1 MEDIMAGGSFSS
13 MNKVIPGI
21 YYKISKQAVQQPLLT
36 ASGVLLW
43 IGERTWGDAV
53 ERISLDDYSK
63 DVCYRKTGLSNT
75 SKRMELFAQS
85 CQELIAYD
93 PREGRAKAS
102 ATAFGD
108 KVTITAAKPGSL
120 GNSISVVII
129 DYSADVAEVRTSV
142 DGVVQHRQRVKK
154 LGELVS
160 NDWVVFGV
168 EAANADVSAHS
179 DFGTVNLTGG
189 SDGTVAGGA
198 VGAGTKATGTLWGWG
213 PITATPDGA
222 AGNKVAVKV
231 TSGSSSETVFSGT
244 LDVTTSTPVWEE
256 IFRMSKEIQT
266 WGAISEENK
275 NKVRN
280 NKFFRLDADPSSSAR
295 PFEDSALGSLSDVRL
310 SGGTDGAGGGAINL
324 SLVEDEYFNVVV
336 TDDQSPEM
344 RQQIS
349 AWIADRCDK
358 RGRYARCLF
367 VDKNA
372 LPDSAPD
379 NMYLSLC
386 VNTVDGDATLTA
398 FALACVEAGAS
409 WNESTTMSTF
419 GLDGALDEAL
429 SDEDLETAIENGIMA
444 IMKRIDGALCICK
457 DINTR
462 AKNSSI
468 PAQLGKNR
476 AVRLVETLR
485 NTLRSLWETQYAGKV
500 HNDETG
506 RLLWKSKVCEV
517 LNEFVAGH
525 GIEQY
530 ESDDIIVAA
539 GEKSDEV
546 IMTIPLQFI
555 DSAELVYVN
564 LIL

>member
-1 MEDIMAGGSFSS
+1 MAGGSFSS

-189 SDGTVAGGA
+189 SDGTAAGGA

-213 PITATPDGA
+213 SITATPDGA

-231 TSGSSSETVFSGT
+231 TTGSMSDTVFSGT
-244 LDVTTSTPVWEE
+244 LDVTASTPVWEE
-256 IFRMSKEIQT
+256 IFRMTKSIQT
-266 WGAISEENK
+266 WGEISEENK

-280 NKFFRLDADPSSSAR
+280 NKFFRLNADPSGSVR
-295 PFEDSALGSLSDVRL
+295 PFENSDLESLSDVRL
-310 SGGTDGAGGGAINL
+310 SGGADGAGGGAIDL

-386 VNTVDGDATLTA
+386 VNTVDGNTSLTA

-429 SDEDLETAIENGIMA
+429 SDEDLETAIESGIMA

-525 GIEQY
+525 GIERY

>member
-1 MEDIMAGGSFSS
+1 MAGGSFSS

-108 KVTITAAKPGSL
+108 KATITAAKPGSL

-129 DYSADVAEVRTSV
+129 DYSADVAEIRTSV

-168 EAANADVSAHS
+168 EPANADVSAHS
-179 DFGTVNLTGG
+179 DFGTVNLSGG
-189 SDGTVAGGA
+189 SDGTAAGGA

-213 PITATPDGA
+213 PITAVPDGA
-222 AGNKVAVKV
+222 AGNNVAIKVFEA
-231 TSGSSSETVFSGT
+231 SSNFFTMQGT
-244 LDVTTSTPVWEE
+244 LNADAIEPVWETIGSLTE
-256 IFRMSKEIQT
+256 SGLT
-266 WGAISEENK
+266 WSNIDKYKS
-275 NKVRN
+275 
-280 NKFFRLDADPSSSAR
+280 NKFFTMDADPSSSAV
-295 PFEDSALGSLSDVRL
+295 LCKVSDLPITTRL
-310 SGGTDGAGGGAINL
+310 TGGADGAGGGVLDL
-324 SLVEDEYFNVVV
+324 SPIEDEYFNVVV

-429 SDEDLETAIENGIMA
+429 SDEDLETAIESGIMA

>member
-1 MEDIMAGGSFSS
+1 MAGGSFSS

-36 ASGVLLW
+36 ASGILLW

-102 ATAFGD
+102 ATAYGG

-189 SDGTVAGGA
+189 SDGTAAAGGA
-198 VGAGTKATGTLWGWG
+198 GGTKATGTLWGWG

-222 AGNKVAVKV
+222 AGNKVAIKAEGAYDSAYRV
-231 TSGSSSETVFSGT
+231 SGT
-244 LDVTTSTPVWEE
+244 LDSTASAPVWEQIFE
-256 IFRMSKEIQT
+256 IDKSALNWDAQSSSTKT
-266 WGAISEENK
+266 A
-275 NKVRN
+275 VRS
-280 NKFFRLDADPSSSAR
+280 NKFFTLDADPASDAKCV
-295 PFEDSALGSLSDVRL
+295 PTSLSGPQKFDL
-310 SGGTDGAGGGAINL
+310 TGGVDGAGGGAIDL
-324 SLVEDEYFNVVV
+324 LPVEDEYFNVVV

-344 RQQIS
+344 RQQIA

-386 VNTVDGDATLTA
+386 VNTVNGDASLTA

-429 SDEDLETAIENGIMA
+429 SDEDLETAIESGIMA

>member
-1 MEDIMAGGSFSS
+1 MAGGSFSS

-102 ATAFGD
+102 ATAFGG
-108 KVTITAAKPGSL
+108 KVNITAAKPGSL
-120 GNSISVVII
+120 GNSISIVII

-160 NDWVVFGV
+160 NDWVIFGV
-168 EAANADVSAHS
+168 EPANADVSAHS
-179 DFGTVNLTGG
+179 GFGTVNLTGG
-189 SDGTVAGGA
+189 SDGTAAAGGA
-198 VGAGTKATGTLWGWG
+198 GGAGTKATGTLWGWG

-222 AGNKVAVKV
+222 AGNKVAVKAEGSF
-231 TSGSSSETVFSGT
+231 SGSYQVYGT
-244 LDVTTSTPVWEE
+244 LDNTAAEPVWE
-256 IFRMSKEIQT
+256 
-266 WGAISEENK
+266 AILGFNK
-275 NKVRN
+275 NALQWGDVTNEEKAAVRS
-280 NKFFRLDADPSSSAR
+280 NKFFTLDADPASDA
-295 PFEDSALGSLSDVRL
+295 PCVPTSLSGPQKFDL
-310 SGGTDGAGGGAINL
+310 TGGADGAGGGAIDL
-324 SLVEDEYFNVVV
+324 SPVEDEYFNVVV

-386 VNTVDGDATLTA
+386 VNTVNGDASITA

-409 WNESTTMSTF
+409 WNESATMSTF

-429 SDEDLETAIENGIMA
+429 SDDDLETAIESGIMA

>member
-1 MEDIMAGGSFSS
+1 MAGGSFSS

-63 DVCYRKTGLSNT
+63 DICYRKTGLSNT
-75 SKRMELFAQS
+75 NKRMELFAQS

-102 ATAFGD
+102 ATAYSG
-108 KVTITAAKPGSL
+108 KVAITAAKPGSL

-189 SDGTVAGGA
+189 SDGTASAGGA
-198 VGAGTKATGTLWGWG
+198 GGAGTKATGTLWGWG

-222 AGNKVAVKV
+222 AGNNVAVKV

-244 LDVTTSTPVWEE
+244 LDVTASAPVWEE
-256 IFRMSKEIQT
+256 IFRLPKGVQP
-266 WGAISEENK
+266 WGELSEENK
-275 NKVRN
+275 AKVRN
-280 NKFFRLDADPSSSAR
+280 NKFFRLDADPSNPTK
-295 PFEDSALGSLSDVRL
+295 PFEDSELGSLSDVRL
-310 SGGTDGAGGGAINL
+310 SGGADGAGGGAIDL
-324 SLVEDEYFNVVV
+324 SPVEDEYFNVVV

-429 SDEDLETAIENGIMA
+429 SDDDLETAIESGIMA

-462 AKNSSI
+462 AKNSAI

-530 ESDDIIVAA
+530 ESDDIVVAA

>member
-1 MEDIMAGGSFSS
+1 MAGGSFSS

-102 ATAFGD
+102 ATAFGG
-108 KVTITAAKPGSL
+108 KVTLTAAKPGSL

-160 NDWVVFGV
+160 NAWVVFGV

-189 SDGTVAGGA
+189 SDGTAAGGA

-222 AGNKVAVKV
+222 AGNKVAVKAE
-231 TSGSSSETVFSGT
+231 GQFDSSYSISAT
-244 LDVTTSTPVWEE
+244 LDSTAGAPVWED
-256 IFRMSKEIQT
+256 IISIDKVGLT
-266 WGAISEENK
+266 WADQGPITLA
-275 NKVRN
+275 KVRS
-280 NKFFRLDADPSSSAR
+280 NKFFTLDADPSGSAR
-295 PFEDSALGSLSDVRL
+295 CVPVSLSGPQQFSL
-310 SGGTDGAGGGAINL
+310 AGGVDGAGGGAIDL
-324 SLVEDEYFNVVV
+324 SPVEDEYFNVVV

-386 VNTVDGDATLTA
+386 VNSVDGDDSLTA

-429 SDEDLETAIENGIMA
+429 SDEDLETAIESGIMA

-462 AKNSSI
+462 ATNSSI

-546 IMTIPLQFI
+546 VMTIPLQFI

>member
-1 MEDIMAGGSFSS
+1 MAGGSFSS

-102 ATAFGD
+102 ATAFGG
-108 KVTITAAKPGSL
+108 KVAITAAKPGSL
-120 GNSISVVII
+120 GNSISIVII

-179 DFGTVNLTGG
+179 NFGTVNLTGG
-189 SDGTVAGGA
+189 SDGTAAGGA

-231 TSGSSSETVFSGT
+231 TSDSMSETVFSGT
-244 LDVTTSTPVWEE
+244 LDVTASAPVWEE
-256 IFRMSKEIQT
+256 IFRMSKSIQT
-266 WGAISEENK
+266 WGELSGANQ

-280 NKFFRLDADPSSSAR
+280 NKFFTLDTDPSGSVR
-295 PFEDSALGSLSDVRL
+295 PFENSELGSLSDVRL
-310 SGGTDGAGGGAINL
+310 SGGSDGAGGGAIDL

-386 VNTVDGDATLTA
+386 VNTVDGNASLTA

-429 SDEDLETAIENGIMA
+429 SDEDLETAIESGIMA

>member
-1 MEDIMAGGSFSS
+1 MAGGSFSS

-120 GNSISVVII
+120 GNSISIVII

-189 SDGTVAGGA
+189 SDGTAAGGA

-222 AGNKVAVKV
+222 AGNKVAIKIYEA
-231 TSGSSSETVFSGT
+231 SSNFFPMQGT
-244 LDVTTSTPVWEE
+244 LNADASEPVWETIGNLTE
-256 IFRMSKEIQT
+256 SGLT
-266 WGAISEENK
+266 WSNIDAYKS
-275 NKVRN
+275 
-280 NKFFRLDADPSSSAR
+280 NKFFTMNADPSSS
-295 PFEDSALGSLSDVRL
+295 DVLCKVGDLPLTTRL
-310 SGGTDGAGGGAINL
+310 TGGADGAGGGAIDL
-324 SLVEDEYFNVVV
+324 SPVEDEYFNVVV

-386 VNTVDGDATLTA
+386 VNTVDGDASLTA

-429 SDEDLETAIENGIMA
+429 SDDDLETAIESGIMA

-546 IMTIPLQFI
+546 VMTIPLQFI

>member
-1 MEDIMAGGSFSS
+1 MAGGSFSS

-102 ATAFGD
+102 ATAFGG
-108 KVTITAAKPGSL
+108 KVAITAAKPGSL
-120 GNSISVVII
+120 GNSISIVII

-179 DFGTVNLTGG
+179 NFGTVNLTGG
-189 SDGTVAGGA
+189 SDGTAAGGA

-222 AGNKVAVKV
+222 AGNKVAVKAEGDF
-231 TSGSSSETVFSGT
+231 SGSYQLLGT
-244 LDVTTSTPVWEE
+244 LDSTVAEPVWEA
-256 IFRMSKEIQT
+256 IIGFNKNALS
-266 WGAISEENK
+266 WGAVTNEEK
-275 NKVRN
+275 AAVRS
-280 NKFFRLDADPSSSAR
+280 NKFFTLDADPTSDAQCVST
-295 PFEDSALGSLSDVRL
+295 GLSGPQTFAL
-310 SGGTDGAGGGAINL
+310 SGGADGAGGGAIDL

-386 VNTVDGDATLTA
+386 VNTVDGNASLTA

-429 SDEDLETAIENGIMA
+429 SDEDLETAIESGIMA

>member
-1 MEDIMAGGSFSS
+1 MAGGSFSS

-36 ASGVLLW
+36 ASGILLW

-102 ATAFGD
+102 ATAFGG

-120 GNSISVVII
+120 GNSISIVII

-168 EAANADVSAHS
+168 EPANADVSAHS

-189 SDGTVAGGA
+189 SDGTASAGGA
-198 VGAGTKATGTLWGWG
+198 GGAGTKATGTLWGWG

-222 AGNKVAVKV
+222 AGNKVAIKIYEA
-231 TSGSSSETVFSGT
+231 SSNFYAVQGT
-244 LDVTTSTPVWEE
+244 LDADVAEPVWETIGNLTE
-256 IFRMSKEIQT
+256 SGLT
-266 WGAISEENK
+266 WSNVDAYKS
-275 NKVRN
+275 
-280 NKFFRLDADPSSSAR
+280 NKFFTLDADPSSSAVLCKVGDL
-295 PFEDSALGSLSDVRL
+295 PLETRL
-310 SGGTDGAGGGAINL
+310 TGGVDGASGGAIDL
-324 SLVEDEYFNVVV
+324 SPVEDEYFNVVV

-386 VNTVDGDATLTA
+386 VNTVDGDAALTA

-409 WNESTTMSTF
+409 WNESATMSTF
-419 GLDGALDEAL
+419 GLDGALDVAL
-429 SDEDLETAIENGIMA
+429 SVEDLETAIESGIMA

-506 RLLWKSKVCEV
+506 RLLW
-517 LNEFVAGH
+517 
-525 GIEQY
+525 
-530 ESDDIIVAA
+530 
-539 GEKSDEV
+539 
-546 IMTIPLQFI
+546 
-555 DSAELVYVN
+555 
-564 LIL
+564 

>member
-1 MEDIMAGGSFSS
+1 MAGGSFSS

-108 KVTITAAKPGSL
+108 KVTLTAAKPGSL
-120 GNSISVVII
+120 GNSISIVII
-129 DYSADVAEVRTSV
+129 DYSADVAEIRTSV

-189 SDGTVAGGA
+189 SDGTAAGGA
-198 VGAGTKATGTLWGWG
+198 VGAGTKATGALWGWG

-222 AGNKVAVKV
+222 AGNKVSVKLSDDLS
-231 TSGSSSETVFSGT
+231 SGLVISGT
-244 LDVTTSTPVWEE
+244 LDNTASSPVWETLVTLAKGV
-256 IFRMSKEIQT
+256 FT
-266 WGAISEENK
+266 WTGLSASDK
-275 NKVRN
+275 AKVRS
-280 NKFFRLDADPSSSAR
+280 NKFFTLDADPSDDTAILHPISDLPR
-295 PFEDSALGSLSDVRL
+295 TVPLTGGSDA
-310 SGGTDGAGGGAINL
+310 GAGGGAIDL
-324 SLVEDEYFNVVV
+324 SPVEDEYFNVVV

-386 VNTVDGDATLTA
+386 VNTVNGDASLTA
-398 FALACVEAGAS
+398 YALACVEAGAS

-429 SDEDLETAIENGIMA
+429 SDDDLEIAIESGIMA

>member
-1 MEDIMAGGSFSS
+1 MAGGSFSS

-43 IGERTWGDAV
+43 IGERTWGDSV

-102 ATAFGD
+102 ATAYGG
-108 KVTITAAKPGSL
+108 KVAITAAKPGSL

-189 SDGTVAGGA
+189 SDGTAAAGGA
-198 VGAGTKATGTLWGWG
+198 GGAGTKATGTLWGWG

-222 AGNKVAVKV
+222 AGNNVAIKIYEA
-231 TSGSSSETVFSGT
+231 SSNFFTMQGT
-244 LDVTTSTPVWEE
+244 LNADASEPVWETIGSLTE
-256 IFRMSKEIQT
+256 SGLT
-266 WGAISEENK
+266 WSNVDAYRS
-275 NKVRN
+275 
-280 NKFFRLDADPSSSAR
+280 NKFFTLDADPSSSAVLCK
-295 PFEDSALGSLSDVRL
+295 SSDLPLTTRL
-310 SGGTDGAGGGAINL
+310 AGGVDGAAGGAIDL
-324 SLVEDEYFNVVV
+324 SPVEDEYFNVVV

-386 VNTVDGDATLTA
+386 VNTVDGDETLTA

-429 SDEDLETAIENGIMA
+429 SDDDLETAIESGIMA

>member
-1 MEDIMAGGSFSS
+1 MAGGSFSS

-108 KVTITAAKPGSL
+108 KVTLTAAKPGSL
-120 GNSISVVII
+120 GNSISIVII

-189 SDGTVAGGA
+189 SDGTAAAGGA

-231 TSGSSSETVFSGT
+231 TPGSSSDTVFSGT
-244 LDVTTSTPVWEE
+244 LDVTASSPVWEE
-256 IFRMSKEIQT
+256 IFRMSKSVQT
-266 WGAISEENK
+266 WGEVSEENK

-280 NKFFRLDADPSSSAR
+280 NKFFRLDADPSGSVR
-295 PFEDSALGSLSDVRL
+295 PFEDSQLGSLSDVRL
-310 SGGTDGAGGGAINL
+310 SGGADGAGGGAIDL
-324 SLVEDEYFNVVV
+324 LPVEDEYFNVVV

-386 VNTVDGDATLTA
+386 VNTVNGDASLTA

-409 WNESTTMSTF
+409 WNESATMSTF

-429 SDEDLETAIENGIMA
+429 SDDDLETAIESGIMA

>member
-1 MEDIMAGGSFSS
+1 MAGGSFSS

-102 ATAFGD
+102 TTAFGG
-108 KVTITAAKPGSL
+108 KVNITAAKPGSL
-120 GNSISVVII
+120 GNSISIVII

-160 NDWVVFGV
+160 NDWVIFGV
-168 EAANADVSAHS
+168 EPANADVSAHS

-189 SDGTVAGGA
+189 SDGTAAAGGA

-222 AGNKVAVKV
+222 AGNKVAVKAE
-231 TSGSSSETVFSGT
+231 GSFSDSYQVYGT
-244 LDVTTSTPVWEE
+244 LDNTASEPVWE
-256 IFRMSKEIQT
+256 
-266 WGAISEENK
+266 AILGFNK
-275 NKVRN
+275 NALRWGDVTDEEKAAVRS
-280 NKFFRLDADPSSSAR
+280 NKFFTLDADPASDAKCV
-295 PFEDSALGSLSDVRL
+295 PISLSGPQKFDL
-310 SGGTDGAGGGAINL
+310 TGGADGAGGGAIDL
-324 SLVEDEYFNVVV
+324 SPVEDEYFNVVV

-386 VNTVDGDATLTA
+386 VNTVNGDASITA

-409 WNESTTMSTF
+409 WNESATMSTF

-429 SDEDLETAIENGIMA
+429 SDDDLETAIESGIMA

>member
-1 MEDIMAGGSFSS
+1 

-102 ATAFGD
+102 ATAFGG

-168 EAANADVSAHS
+168 ESAHAGDSAHS
-179 DFGTVNLTGG
+179 DFGTVNLSGG
-189 SDGTVAGGA
+189 SDGSAAGGA

-231 TSGSSSETVFSGT
+231 FEASSNFFTMQGT
-244 LDVTTSTPVWEE
+244 LNADASEPVWETIGSLTE
-256 IFRMSKEIQT
+256 SGLT
-266 WGAISEENK
+266 WSNVDK
-275 NKVRN
+275 YKS
-280 NKFFRLDADPSSSAR
+280 NKFFTMDADPSSSAVLCKVGDL
-295 PFEDSALGSLSDVRL
+295 PITTRL
-310 SGGTDGAGGGAINL
+310 TGGADGASGGAIDL
-324 SLVEDEYFNVVV
+324 SPVEDEYFNVVV

-429 SDEDLETAIENGIMA
+429 SDEDLETAIESGIMA

-546 IMTIPLQFI
+546 VMTIPLQFI

>member
-1 MEDIMAGGSFSS
+1 MAGGSFSS

-36 ASGVLLW
+36 ASGILLW

-102 ATAFGD
+102 ATAFGG

-189 SDGTVAGGA
+189 SDGTAAGGA
-198 VGAGTKATGTLWGWG
+198 GGAGTKATGTLWGWG

-231 TSGSSSETVFSGT
+231 TRGGSSENVFSGT
-244 LDVTTSTPVWEE
+244 LDVTASSPVWEE
-256 IFRMSKEIQT
+256 IFRMSKSVQT
-266 WGAISEENK
+266 WGEVSEENK

-280 NKFFRLDADPSSSAR
+280 NKFFRLNADPSSSVR
-295 PFEDSALGSLSDVRL
+295 PFEDSELGSLSDVRL
-310 SGGTDGAGGGAINL
+310 SGGADGAGGGAIDL

>member
-1 MEDIMAGGSFSS
+1 
-13 MNKVIPGI
+13 
-21 YYKISKQAVQQPLLT
+21 
-36 ASGVLLW
+36 
-43 IGERTWGDAV
+43 
-53 ERISLDDYSK
+53 
-63 DVCYRKTGLSNT
+63 
-75 SKRMELFAQS
+75 
-85 CQELIAYD
+85 
-93 PREGRAKAS
+93 
-102 ATAFGD
+102 
-108 KVTITAAKPGSL
+108 
-120 GNSISVVII
+120 
-129 DYSADVAEVRTSV
+129 
-142 DGVVQHRQRVKK
+142 
-154 LGELVS
+154 
-160 NDWVVFGV
+160 
-168 EAANADVSAHS
+168 
-179 DFGTVNLTGG
+179 
-189 SDGTVAGGA
+189 
-198 VGAGTKATGTLWGWG
+198 
-213 PITATPDGA
+213 
-222 AGNKVAVKV
+222 
-231 TSGSSSETVFSGT
+231 
-244 LDVTTSTPVWEE
+244 
-256 IFRMSKEIQT
+256 
-266 WGAISEENK
+266 
-275 NKVRN
+275 
-280 NKFFRLDADPSSSAR
+280 
-295 PFEDSALGSLSDVRL
+295 
-310 SGGTDGAGGGAINL
+310 
-324 SLVEDEYFNVVV
+324 
-336 TDDQSPEM
+336 M

-386 VNTVDGDATLTA
+386 VNTVNGDASLTA
-398 FALACVEAGAS
+398 YALACVEAGAS
-409 WNESTTMSTF
+409 WNESATMSTF

-429 SDEDLETAIENGIMA
+429 SDDDLEIAIESGIMA

-476 AVRLVETLR
+476 AVRLIETLR

>member
-1 MEDIMAGGSFSS
+1 MAGGSFSS

-93 PREGRAKAS
+93 PREGRAKAF
-102 ATAFGD
+102 ATAFGG

-120 GNSISVVII
+120 GNSISIVII

-168 EAANADVSAHS
+168 EPANADVSAHS

-189 SDGTVAGGA
+189 SDGTAAAGGA
-198 VGAGTKATGTLWGWG
+198 GGAGTKATGALWGWG

-222 AGNKVAVKV
+222 AGNNVAVKV
-231 TSGSSSETVFSGT
+231 FEASSNFFTMQGT
-244 LDVTTSTPVWEE
+244 LNADASEPVWETIGSLTE
-256 IFRMSKEIQT
+256 SGLT
-266 WGAISEENK
+266 WSNVDTYK
-275 NKVRN
+275 S
-280 NKFFRLDADPSSSAR
+280 NKFFTMDADPSSSAV
-295 PFEDSALGSLSDVRL
+295 LCKVSDLPITTRL
-310 SGGTDGAGGGAINL
+310 TGGADGAGGGAIDL
-324 SLVEDEYFNVVV
+324 SPVEDEYFNVVV

-409 WNESTTMSTF
+409 WNESATMSTF
-419 GLDGALDEAL
+419 GLDGALDESL
-429 SDEDLETAIENGIMA
+429 SDDDLETAIESGIMA

>member
-1 MEDIMAGGSFSS
+1 MAGGSFSS

-179 DFGTVNLTGG
+179 NFGTVNLTGG
-189 SDGTVAGGA
+189 SDGTAAAGGA
-198 VGAGTKATGTLWGWG
+198 GGAGTKATGTLWGWG

-222 AGNKVAVKV
+222 AGNKVSIKV

-244 LDVTTSTPVWEE
+244 LDVTASSPVWEE
-256 IFRMSKEIQT
+256 IFRMPKGIQS
-266 WGAISEENK
+266 WGELSEENK

-280 NKFFRLDADPSSSAR
+280 NKFFRLNADPSNSVR
-295 PFEDSALGSLSDVRL
+295 PFEDSEMGSLSDVRL
-310 SGGTDGAGGGAINL
+310 SGGSDAGAGGGALDL
-324 SLVEDEYFNVVV
+324 SPVEDEYFNVVV

-386 VNTVDGDATLTA
+386 VNTVNGDASLTA
-398 FALACVEAGAS
+398 YALACVEAGAS

-429 SDEDLETAIENGIMA
+429 SDDDLETAIESGIMA

-530 ESDDIIVAA
+530 ESDDIVVAA

-546 IMTIPLQFI
+546 VMTIPLQFI

>member
-1 MEDIMAGGSFSS
+1 MAGGSFSS

-102 ATAFGD
+102 ATAFGG
-108 KVTITAAKPGSL
+108 KVAITAAKPGSL
-120 GNSISVVII
+120 GNSISIVII

-168 EAANADVSAHS
+168 EPANADVSAHS
-179 DFGTVNLTGG
+179 GFGTVNLTGG
-189 SDGTVAGGA
+189 SDGTAAAGGA

-222 AGNKVAVKV
+222 AGNKVAVKAEGAFD
-231 TSGSSSETVFSGT
+231 SRYTVSGT
-244 LDVTTSTPVWEE
+244 LDSTASAPVWEQIFE
-256 IFRMSKEIQT
+256 IDKSALNWDAQSSSTKSAARS
-266 WGAISEENK
+266 
-275 NKVRN
+275 
-280 NKFFRLDADPSSSAR
+280 NKFFTLDADPSGAAQCV
-295 PFEDSALGSLSDVRL
+295 PTSLSGPQKFDL
-310 SGGTDGAGGGAINL
+310 SGGADGAGGGAIDL
-324 SLVEDEYFNVVV
+324 SPVEDEYFNVVV

-386 VNTVDGDATLTA
+386 VNTVNGDASLTA

-409 WNESTTMSTF
+409 WNESATMSTF

-429 SDEDLETAIENGIMA
+429 SDDDLETAIESGIMA

>member
-1 MEDIMAGGSFSS
+1 MAGGSFSS

-102 ATAFGD
+102 ATAFGG

-189 SDGTVAGGA
+189 SDGTSAGGA

-222 AGNKVAVKV
+222 AGNKVAVKLSEG
-231 TSGSSSETVFSGT
+231 TSSELVISGT
-244 LDVTTSTPVWEE
+244 LDNTAPSPAWETIVTLPKGANAWENL
-256 IFRMSKEIQT
+256 
-266 WGAISEENK
+266 SESDKAN
-275 NKVRN
+275 VRS
-280 NKFFRLDADPSSSAR
+280 NKFFTLDADPSADTAILHPIR
-295 PFEDSALGSLSDVRL
+295 DLPQTIPLQ
-310 SGGTDGAGGGAINL
+310 GGADGAGGGAINL

-386 VNTVDGDATLTA
+386 VNTVDGNASLTA

-429 SDEDLETAIENGIMA
+429 SDEDLETAIESGIMA

>member
-1 MEDIMAGGSFSS
+1 MAGGSFSS

-36 ASGVLLW
+36 ASGILLW

-108 KVTITAAKPGSL
+108 KVTLTAAKPGSL

-189 SDGTVAGGA
+189 SDGTASGGA
-198 VGAGTKATGTLWGWG
+198 GGAGTKATGTLWGWG
-213 PITATPDGA
+213 PITAVPDGA
-222 AGNKVAVKV
+222 AGNNVAIKVFEA
-231 TSGSSSETVFSGT
+231 SSNFFTMQGT
-244 LDVTTSTPVWEE
+244 LNADASEPVWETIGSLTE
-256 IFRMSKEIQT
+256 SGLT
-266 WGAISEENK
+266 WSNVDTYK
-275 NKVRN
+275 S
-280 NKFFRLDADPSSSAR
+280 NKFFTMDADPSSSAV
-295 PFEDSALGSLSDVRL
+295 LCKVSDLPITTRL
-310 SGGTDGAGGGAINL
+310 TGGADGAGGGAIDL

-409 WNESTTMSTF
+409 WNESATMSTF

-429 SDEDLETAIENGIMA
+429 SDDDLETAIESGIMA

-462 AKNSSI
+462 AKNSAI

>member
-1 MEDIMAGGSFSS
+1 MAGGSFSS

-43 IGERTWGDAV
+43 IGERTWGDSV

-63 DVCYRKTGLSNT
+63 DVCYRKTGLPNT

-102 ATAFGD
+102 ATAYGD
-108 KVTITAAKPGSL
+108 KVAITAAKPGSL

-189 SDGTVAGGA
+189 SDGTASAGGA
-198 VGAGTKATGTLWGWG
+198 GGAGTKATGTLWGWG

-222 AGNKVAVKV
+222 AGNKVAIKAE
-231 TSGSSSETVFSGT
+231 GAFDSSYRVYGT
-244 LDVTTSTPVWEE
+244 LDSTASAPVWEQ
-256 IFRMSKEIQT
+256 IFTIDKSGLT
-266 WGAISEENK
+266 WADQSSSTK
-275 NKVRN
+275 TAVRS
-280 NKFFRLDADPSSSAR
+280 NKFFTLDTDPASDAQCV
-295 PFEDSALGSLSDVRL
+295 PTSLSGPQKFDL
-310 SGGTDGAGGGAINL
+310 TGGADGAGGGAIDL
-324 SLVEDEYFNVVV
+324 SPVEDEYFNVVV

-386 VNTVDGDATLTA
+386 VNTVNGDESLTA
-398 FALACVEAGAS
+398 YALACVEAGAS

-429 SDEDLETAIENGIMA
+429 SDEDLETAIESGIMA

-517 LNEFVAGH
+517 LNELVAGH

>member
-1 MEDIMAGGSFSS
+1 MAGGSFSS

-36 ASGVLLW
+36 ASGILLW

-189 SDGTVAGGA
+189 SDGTAAGGA
-198 VGAGTKATGTLWGWG
+198 GGAGTKATGTLWGWG

-222 AGNKVAVKV
+222 AGNKVAIKAEGAFD
-231 TSGSSSETVFSGT
+231 SHYTVSGT
-244 LDVTTSTPVWEE
+244 LDSTVSAPVWEQIFE
-256 IFRMSKEIQT
+256 IDKSALT
-266 WGAISEENK
+266 WTEQSSATK
-275 NKVRN
+275 AAVRS
-280 NKFFRLDADPSSSAR
+280 NKFFTLNADPNSDAQCV
-295 PFEDSALGSLSDVRL
+295 PTSLSGPQKFDL
-310 SGGTDGAGGGAINL
+310 GGGADGAGGGAIDL
-324 SLVEDEYFNVVV
+324 SPVEDEYFNVVV

-429 SDEDLETAIENGIMA
+429 SDEDLETAIESGIMA

-546 IMTIPLQFI
+546 VMTIPLQFI

>member
-1 MEDIMAGGSFSS
+1 MAGGSFSS

-63 DVCYRKTGLSNT
+63 DVCYRKTGLPNT

-102 ATAFGD
+102 ATAFGG
-108 KVTITAAKPGSL
+108 KVNITAAKPGSL
-120 GNSISVVII
+120 GNSISIVII

-189 SDGTVAGGA
+189 SDGTASAGGA
-198 VGAGTKATGTLWGWG
+198 GGAGTKATGTLWGWG
-213 PITATPDGA
+213 AITATPDGA
-222 AGNKVAVKV
+222 AGNKVSVKL
-231 TSGSSSETVFSGT
+231 SEGASSELVISGT
-244 LDVTTSTPVWEE
+244 LDTTAMSPVWETIVTLAKGGFKWQNLGE
-256 IFRMSKEIQT
+256 SDK
-266 WGAISEENK
+266 A
-275 NKVRN
+275 KVRS
-280 NKFFRLDADPSSSAR
+280 NKFFTLDADPSVDTDILN
-295 PFEDSALGSLSDVRL
+295 PISDLPRTIPL
-310 SGGTDGAGGGAINL
+310 HGGADGAGGGAIDL
-324 SLVEDEYFNVVV
+324 SPVEDEYFNVVV

-386 VNTVDGDATLTA
+386 VNTVNGDASLTA

-409 WNESTTMSTF
+409 WNESATMSTF

-429 SDEDLETAIENGIMA
+429 SDDDLETAIESGIMA

>member
-1 MEDIMAGGSFSS
+1 MAGGSFSS

-102 ATAFGD
+102 ATAFGG

-189 SDGTVAGGA
+189 SDGTSAGGA
-198 VGAGTKATGTLWGWG
+198 GGAGTKATGTLWGWG

-222 AGNKVAVKV
+222 AGNKVSVKLSV
-231 TSGSSSETVFSGT
+231 GSSSELVISGT
-244 LDVTTSTPVWEE
+244 LDVTASSPVWET
-256 IFRMSKEIQT
+256 IVTLAKGGVKWQNL
-266 WGAISEENK
+266 SESDK
-275 NKVRN
+275 AKVRS
-280 NKFFRLDADPSSSAR
+280 NKFFTLDADPT
-295 PFEDSALGSLSDVRL
+295 SDTDILNPISDLPRTIPL
-310 SGGTDGAGGGAINL
+310 QNGADGAGGGAIDL
-324 SLVEDEYFNVVV
+324 SPVEDEYFNVAV

-429 SDEDLETAIENGIMA
+429 SDEDLETAIESGIMA

>member
-1 MEDIMAGGSFSS
+1 MAGGSFSS

-102 ATAFGD
+102 ATAFGG
-108 KVTITAAKPGSL
+108 KVTLTAAKPGSL

-189 SDGTVAGGA
+189 SDGTASGGA

-231 TSGSSSETVFSGT
+231 TSDTMSDTVFSGT
-244 LDVTTSTPVWEE
+244 LDVTASAPVWEE
-256 IFRMSKEIQT
+256 IFRMTKAIQP
-266 WGAISEENK
+266 WGELSVENK

-280 NKFFRLDADPSSSAR
+280 NKFFRLNADPSSSVR
-295 PFEDSALGSLSDVRL
+295 PFEDSEMGSLSDVRL
-310 SGGTDGAGGGAINL
+310 SGGADGAGGGAIDL

-386 VNTVDGDATLTA
+386 VNTVDGNASLTA

-429 SDEDLETAIENGIMA
+429 SDEDLETAIESGIMA

>member
-1 MEDIMAGGSFSS
+1 MAGGSFSS

-102 ATAFGD
+102 ATAFGG

-154 LGELVS
+154 LGELAN

-168 EAANADVSAHS
+168 EASNADVSAHS

-189 SDGTVAGGA
+189 SDGTAASGG
-198 VGAGTKATGTLWGWG
+198 GTKATGTLWQWG
-213 PITATPDGA
+213 GVTATPDGA
-222 AGNKVAVKV
+222 AGNKVSVKL
-231 TSGSSSETVFSGT
+231 SDGASSDLVISGT
-244 LDVTTSTPVWEE
+244 LDSTALSPVWETIVTLAKGGFKWQNLGE
-256 IFRMSKEIQT
+256 SDK
-266 WGAISEENK
+266 A
-275 NKVRN
+275 KVRS
-280 NKFFRLDADPSSSAR
+280 NKFFTLDADPSGDTAILT
-295 PFEDSALGSLSDVRL
+295 PISDLPRTIPL
-310 SGGTDGAGGGAINL
+310 SGGADGGGAIDL
-324 SLVEDEYFNVVV
+324 SPVEDEYFNVVV

-386 VNTVDGDATLTA
+386 VNTVNGDASITA
-398 FALACVEAGAS
+398 YALACVEAGAS

-429 SDEDLETAIENGIMA
+429 SDEDLETAIESGIMA

-462 AKNSSI
+462 AKNSAI

-476 AVRLVETLR
+476 AVRLIETLR

-546 IMTIPLQFI
+546 VMTIPLQFI

>member
-1 MEDIMAGGSFSS
+1 MAGGSFSS

-102 ATAFGD
+102 ATAFGG

-154 LGELVS
+154 LGELAN

-168 EAANADVSAHS
+168 EASNADVSAHS

-189 SDGTVAGGA
+189 SDGTAASGG
-198 VGAGTKATGTLWGWG
+198 GTKATGTLWQWG
-213 PITATPDGA
+213 GVTATPDGA
-222 AGNKVAVKV
+222 AGNKVSVKL
-231 TSGSSSETVFSGT
+231 SDGASSDLVISGT
-244 LDVTTSTPVWEE
+244 LDSTALSPVWETIVTLAKGGFQWQNLGE
-256 IFRMSKEIQT
+256 SDK
-266 WGAISEENK
+266 A
-275 NKVRN
+275 KVRS
-280 NKFFRLDADPSSSAR
+280 NKFFTLDADPSGDTAILT
-295 PFEDSALGSLSDVRL
+295 PISDLPRTIPL
-310 SGGTDGAGGGAINL
+310 SGGADGGGAIDL
-324 SLVEDEYFNVVV
+324 SPVEDEYFNVVV

-386 VNTVDGDATLTA
+386 VNTVDGDASLTA

-429 SDEDLETAIENGIMA
+429 SDEDLETAIESGIMA

-462 AKNSSI
+462 AKNSAI

-476 AVRLVETLR
+476 AVRLIETLR

-546 IMTIPLQFI
+546 VMTIPLQFI

>member
-1 MEDIMAGGSFSS
+1 MAGGSFSS

-102 ATAFGD
+102 ATAFGG
-108 KVTITAAKPGSL
+108 KVNITAAKPGSL
-120 GNSISVVII
+120 GNSISIVII

-168 EAANADVSAHS
+168 EPANADVSAHS
-179 DFGTVNLTGG
+179 GFGTVNLTGG
-189 SDGTVAGGA
+189 SDGTAAAGGA
-198 VGAGTKATGTLWGWG
+198 GGAGTKATGTLWGWG
-213 PITATPDGA
+213 PITAVPDGA
-222 AGNKVAVKV
+222 AGNKVAIKAEGAFD
-231 TSGSSSETVFSGT
+231 SHYTVSGT
-244 LDVTTSTPVWEE
+244 LDSTASAPVWEQIFE
-256 IFRMSKEIQT
+256 IDKSAPNWDAQSSSTKSAARS
-266 WGAISEENK
+266 
-275 NKVRN
+275 
-280 NKFFRLDADPSSSAR
+280 NKFFTLDADPTGAAQCV
-295 PFEDSALGSLSDVRL
+295 PTSLSGPQKFDL
-310 SGGTDGAGGGAINL
+310 SGGADGAGGGAIDL
-324 SLVEDEYFNVVV
+324 SPVEDEYFNVVV

-386 VNTVDGDATLTA
+386 VNTVNGDASLTA
-398 FALACVEAGAS
+398 YALACVEAGAS
-409 WNESTTMSTF
+409 WNESATMSTF

-429 SDEDLETAIENGIMA
+429 SDDDLETAIESGIMA

>member
-1 MEDIMAGGSFSS
+1 MAGGSFSS

-102 ATAFGD
+102 ATAFDG
-108 KVTITAAKPGSL
+108 KVNITAAKPGSL
-120 GNSISVVII
+120 GNSISIVII

-168 EAANADVSAHS
+168 EASNADVSAHS

-189 SDGTVAGGA
+189 SDGTAAAGGA
-198 VGAGTKATGTLWGWG
+198 GGAGTKATGTLWGWG

-222 AGNKVAVKV
+222 AGNKVAVKAEGAFD
-231 TSGSSSETVFSGT
+231 SRYTVSGT
-244 LDVTTSTPVWEE
+244 LDSTASAPVWEQIFE
-256 IFRMSKEIQT
+256 IDKSALNWDAQSSSTKSAARS
-266 WGAISEENK
+266 
-275 NKVRN
+275 
-280 NKFFRLDADPSSSAR
+280 NKFFTLDADPTGAAQCV
-295 PFEDSALGSLSDVRL
+295 PTSLSGPQKFDL
-310 SGGTDGAGGGAINL
+310 TGGADGAGGGAIDL
-324 SLVEDEYFNVVV
+324 SPVEDEYFNVVV

-386 VNTVDGDATLTA
+386 VNTVNGDASLTA
-398 FALACVEAGAS
+398 YALACVEAGAS
-409 WNESTTMSTF
+409 WNESATMSTF

-429 SDEDLETAIENGIMA
+429 SDDDLETAIESGIMA

>member
-1 MEDIMAGGSFSS
+1 MAGGSFSS

-108 KVTITAAKPGSL
+108 KVTLTAAKPGSL

-189 SDGTVAGGA
+189 SDGTAAGGA

-222 AGNKVAVKV
+222 AGNKVAIKAYEA
-231 TSGSSSETVFSGT
+231 SSNFYTIMGT
-244 LDVTTSTPVWEE
+244 LDADAEKPVWET
-256 IFRMSKEIQT
+256 IGSITDSGRT
-266 WGAISEENK
+266 WSNIDAYRS
-275 NKVRN
+275 
-280 NKFFRLDADPSSSAR
+280 NKFFTLDADPA
-295 PFEDSALGSLSDVRL
+295 PDAVIFEVSALPLDTRL
-310 SGGTDGAGGGAINL
+310 TGGADGAGGGAIDL

-386 VNTVDGDATLTA
+386 VNTVDGNTSLTA

-429 SDEDLETAIENGIMA
+429 SDEDLETAIESGIMA

>member
-1 MEDIMAGGSFSS
+1 MAGGSFSS

-102 ATAFGD
+102 ATAFGG
-108 KVTITAAKPGSL
+108 KVNITAAKPGSL
-120 GNSISVVII
+120 GNSISIVII

-179 DFGTVNLTGG
+179 NFGTVNLTGG
-189 SDGTVAGGA
+189 SDGTASAGGA

-222 AGNKVAVKV
+222 AGNKVAIKAEGAFD
-231 TSGSSSETVFSGT
+231 SRYTVSGT
-244 LDVTTSTPVWEE
+244 LDSTASAPVWEQIFE
-256 IFRMSKEIQT
+256 IDKAALNWDAQSSATK
-266 WGAISEENK
+266 AA
-275 NKVRN
+275 VRS
-280 NKFFRLDADPSSSAR
+280 NKFFTLDADPASDAKCV
-295 PFEDSALGSLSDVRL
+295 PISLSGPQKFDL
-310 SGGTDGAGGGAINL
+310 TGGADGAGGGAIDL
-324 SLVEDEYFNVVV
+324 SPVEDEYFNVVV

-386 VNTVDGDATLTA
+386 VNTVNGDASLTA

-409 WNESTTMSTF
+409 WNESATMSTF

-429 SDEDLETAIENGIMA
+429 SDDDLETAIESGIMA

-462 AKNSSI
+462 SKNSSI

>member
-1 MEDIMAGGSFSS
+1 MAGGSFSS

-102 ATAFGD
+102 ATAFGG
-108 KVTITAAKPGSL
+108 KVNITAAKPGSL
-120 GNSISVVII
+120 GNSISIVII

-160 NDWVVFGV
+160 NDWVIFGV
-168 EAANADVSAHS
+168 EPANADVSAHS

-189 SDGTVAGGA
+189 SDGTASAGGA

-213 PITATPDGA
+213 SITATPDGA
-222 AGNKVAVKV
+222 AGNKVAVKAEGAYD
-231 TSGSSSETVFSGT
+231 SRYTVSGT
-244 LDVTTSTPVWEE
+244 LDSTASAPVWEQIFE
-256 IFRMSKEIQT
+256 IDKSALNWDAQSPATKAAARS
-266 WGAISEENK
+266 
-275 NKVRN
+275 
-280 NKFFRLDADPSSSAR
+280 NKFFTLDADPASDAKCV
-295 PFEDSALGSLSDVRL
+295 PISLSGQQQFSL
-310 SGGTDGAGGGAINL
+310 TGGADGAGGGAIDL
-324 SLVEDEYFNVVV
+324 LPVEDEYFNVVV

-386 VNTVDGDATLTA
+386 GNTVNGDASLTA
-398 FALACVEAGAS
+398 YALACVEAGAS
-409 WNESTTMSTF
+409 WNESATMSTF

-429 SDEDLETAIENGIMA
+429 SDDDLETAIESGIMA

>member
-1 MEDIMAGGSFSS
+1 MAGGSFSS

-102 ATAFGD
+102 NTAFGG

-120 GNSISVVII
+120 GNSISIVII

-168 EAANADVSAHS
+168 EPANADVSAHS

-189 SDGTVAGGA
+189 SDGTASAGGA
-198 VGAGTKATGTLWGWG
+198 GGAGTKATGTLWGWG

-231 TSGSSSETVFSGT
+231 FEAASNFFTMQGT
-244 LDVTTSTPVWEE
+244 LNADASEPVWETIGSLTE
-256 IFRMSKEIQT
+256 SGLT
-266 WGAISEENK
+266 WSNVDTYK
-275 NKVRN
+275 S
-280 NKFFRLDADPSSSAR
+280 NKFFTMDADPSASAVLCKSSDL
-295 PFEDSALGSLSDVRL
+295 PLTTRL
-310 SGGTDGAGGGAINL
+310 AGGADGAGGGAIDL
-324 SLVEDEYFNVVV
+324 SPVEDEYFNVVV

-429 SDEDLETAIENGIMA
+429 SDDDLETAIESGIMA

>member
-1 MEDIMAGGSFSS
+1 MAGGSFSS

-198 VGAGTKATGTLWGWG
+198 GGAGTKATGTLWGWG
-213 PITATPDGA
+213 SITATPDGA
-222 AGNKVAVKV
+222 AGNKVSVKLSDG
-231 TSGSSSETVFSGT
+231 TSSELVISGT
-244 LDVTTSTPVWEE
+244 LDSTAASPVWET
-256 IFRMSKEIQT
+256 IITLAKGAFT
-266 WGAISEENK
+266 WNVIGDSDKA
-275 NKVRN
+275 KVRS
-280 NKFFRLDADPSSSAR
+280 NKFFTLDADPTSDTAILSPITDLPRTIPLTGGA
-295 PFEDSALGSLSDVRL
+295 DS
-310 SGGTDGAGGGAINL
+310 AGGGAINL

-429 SDEDLETAIENGIMA
+429 SDEDLETAIESGIMA

-468 PAQLGKNR
+468 PVQLGKNR

-539 GEKSDEV
+539 GENSDEV

>member
-1 MEDIMAGGSFSS
+1 MAGGSFSS

-102 ATAFGD
+102 ATAFGG
-108 KVTITAAKPGSL
+108 KVNITAAKPGSL
-120 GNSISVVII
+120 GNSISIVII

-160 NDWVVFGV
+160 NDWVIFGV
-168 EAANADVSAHS
+168 EPANADVSAHS
-179 DFGTVNLTGG
+179 GFGTVNLTGG
-189 SDGTVAGGA
+189 SDGTAAAGGA
-198 VGAGTKATGTLWGWG
+198 GGAGTKATGTLWGWG

-222 AGNKVAVKV
+222 AGNKVSVKAEGAYD
-231 TSGSSSETVFSGT
+231 SRYTVSGT
-244 LDVTTSTPVWEE
+244 LDSTASAPVWEQIFE
-256 IFRMSKEIQT
+256 IDKSALNWDAQSSATKAAARS
-266 WGAISEENK
+266 
-275 NKVRN
+275 
-280 NKFFRLDADPSSSAR
+280 NKFFTLDADPSGAAQCV
-295 PFEDSALGSLSDVRL
+295 PTSLSGPQKFDL
-310 SGGTDGAGGGAINL
+310 SGGADGAGGGAIDL
-324 SLVEDEYFNVVV
+324 SPVEDEYFNVVV

-386 VNTVDGDATLTA
+386 VNTVNGDASLTA
-398 FALACVEAGAS
+398 YALACVEAGAS

-429 SDEDLETAIENGIMA
+429 SDDDLETAIESGIMA

>member
-1 MEDIMAGGSFSS
+1 MAGGSFSS

-189 SDGTVAGGA
+189 SDGTAAGGA

-231 TSGSSSETVFSGT
+231 SSGSMSETVFSGT
-244 LDVTTSTPVWEE
+244 LDVTASVPVWEE
-256 IFRMSKEIQT
+256 IFRMSKSIET
-266 WGAISEENK
+266 WGEVSEENK

-280 NKFFRLDADPSSSAR
+280 NKFFRLNADPSSSVR
-295 PFEDSALGSLSDVRL
+295 PFEPSEMGSLSDVRL
-310 SGGTDGAGGGAINL
+310 SGGTGGAGGGAIDL

-386 VNTVDGDATLTA
+386 VNTVDGNASLTA

-429 SDEDLETAIENGIMA
+429 SDEDLETAIESGIMA

>member
-1 MEDIMAGGSFSS
+1 MAGGSFSS

-93 PREGRAKAS
+93 PRQGRAKAS
-102 ATAFGD
+102 ATAFGG
-108 KVTITAAKPGSL
+108 KVTLTAAKPGSL

-179 DFGTVNLTGG
+179 DFGTVNLSGG
-189 SDGTVAGGA
+189 SDGTAAGGA
-198 VGAGTKATGTLWGWG
+198 GGAGTKATGTLWGWG

-222 AGNKVAVKV
+222 AGNKVAIKIYEA
-231 TSGSSSETVFSGT
+231 SSNFYPIQGT
-244 LDVTTSTPVWEE
+244 LDADVAEPVWET
-256 IFRMSKEIQT
+256 IGNLTDSGLT
-266 WGAISEENK
+266 WSNIDAYRS
-275 NKVRN
+275 
-280 NKFFRLDADPSSSAR
+280 NKFFTLDADPSA
-295 PFEDSALGSLSDVRL
+295 DAVLCKASDLPLTTRL
-310 SGGTDGAGGGAINL
+310 SGGADAGVGGGAIDL
-324 SLVEDEYFNVVV
+324 SPVEDEYFNVVV

-429 SDEDLETAIENGIMA
+429 SDEDLETAIESGIMA

>member
-1 MEDIMAGGSFSS
+1 MAGGSFSS

-102 ATAFGD
+102 ATAYSG
-108 KVTITAAKPGSL
+108 KVAITAAKPGSL

-189 SDGTVAGGA
+189 SDGSSAAGG
-198 VGAGTKATGTLWGWG
+198 GTKATGTLFGWG
-213 PITATPDGA
+213 GITAVPDGA
-222 AGNKVAVKV
+222 AGNRVAVKLEDNMS
-231 TSGSSSETVFSGT
+231 SGLDIKAT
-244 LDVTTSTPVWEE
+244 LDRTAGSPVWETLG
-256 IFRMSKEIQT
+256 SLPKGATT
-266 WGAISEENK
+266 WSSLSSSDQARVLS
-275 NKVRN
+275 
-280 NKFFRLDADPSSSAR
+280 NKFFTLDATPSGDTS
-295 PFEDSALGSLSDVRL
+295 LGEPGAIQTPVNL
-310 SGGTDGAGGGAINL
+310 SGGVDGAAGPIDL
-324 SLVEDEYFNVVV
+324 SPVEDEYFNVVV

-344 RQQIS
+344 RQLVS

-429 SDEDLETAIENGIMA
+429 SDEDLETAIESGIMA

-462 AKNSSI
+462 AKNSAI